1 MQSLLIHN
9 SHKFIK
15 IAIGTAGVGAIG
27 GIGYL
32 TYVANRDKY
41 SDKYSDKYPD
51 NRPVVFSDRTKQ
63 RLQATF
69 GYIGEGI
76 GVTAIVATCVFR
88 SQRFQNTLLPMIER
102 HPIAA
107 FCGLVG
113 LTVTTLFG
121 TMTTNKDNII
131 QKQALY
137 IAFCSSIGLTLAP
150 VGIIGGP
157 LVLRAAAYTGAL
169 TGGLALIS
177 ANSPS
182 KQFLTW
188 AAPLSAGLSVIVAAS
203 IGSLFFPVS
212 SAAFSALHS
221 VSIYGGLIVF
231 TGLVMV
237 DTQKIIKDAED
248 MDDNNFDP
256 INSGLLLY
264 LDSINLFIRIAEVL
278 AKNQSKKK

>member
-1 MQSLLIHN
+1 MQSSLIHN

-15 IAIGTAGVGAIG
+15 IAIGTAGVGATG

-32 TYVANRDKY
+32 AYIANRNKY
-41 SDKYSDKYPD
+41 SDISPA
-51 NRPVVFSDRTKQ
+51 VFSDRTKQ
-63 RLQATF
+63 RLQTTF

-76 GVTAIVATCVFR
+76 GVTAIAATAAFR
-88 SQRFQNTLLPMIER
+88 SRRFQNNLLPMIGR

-107 FCGLVG
+107 FCGCLG
-113 LTVTTLFG
+113 LTFTTLIG

-137 IAFCSSIGLTLAP
+137 IAFCSSIGLTLASA
-150 VGIIGGP
+150 GIIGGP
-157 LVLRAAAYTGAL
+157 LVLRAVTYTGAL

-203 IGSLFFPVS
+203 FGSLFFPVTG
-212 SAAFSALHS
+212 AAFSALHS
-221 VSIYGGLIVF
+221 VSLYGGLVVF
-231 TGLVMV
+231 TGLVIV
-237 DTQKIIKDAED
+237 DTQKIIQDAEV
-248 MDDNNFDP
+248 MDDKYFDP
-256 INSGLLLY
+256 INTGLQIY
-264 LDSINLFIRIAEVL
+264 PDTIYIFIKIVEVL
-278 AKNQSKKK
+278 AKK